1 MACCAITV
9 KKVSLT
15 ALMPPKSSVT
25 LQLAQAAVRHQLGAQ
40 EERRLVGGQKHR
52 GVGDL
57 VRIAE
62 APEGN
67 VLPDAGRELVE
78 RFGAETQPAEDRS
91 SHGAGTDHV
100 YTNSAVHEVGRERAG
115 EGPERSLAGGIDAVI
130 GHPQQPRDRAI
141 EDDGRAASEQW
152 QRLLD
157 RE

>member
-67 VLPDAGRELVE
+67 VLPAAGRKLVA
-78 RFGAETQPAEDRS
+78 RFAAEPQPAGDRR
-91 SHGAGTDHV
+91 SHGARRDQV
-100 YTNSAVHEVGRERAG
+100 
-115 EGPERSLAGGIDAVI
+115 DA
-130 GHPQQPRDRAI
+130 
-141 EDDGRAASEQW
+141 
-152 QRLLD
+152 
-157 RE
+157 